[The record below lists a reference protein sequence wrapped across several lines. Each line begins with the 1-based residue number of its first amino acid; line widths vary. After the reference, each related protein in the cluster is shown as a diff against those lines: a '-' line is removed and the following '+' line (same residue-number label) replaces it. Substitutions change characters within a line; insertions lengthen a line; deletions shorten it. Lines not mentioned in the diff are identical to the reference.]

1 MAKIKLTSAFCRD
14 ITCPPHTRKEVYR
27 CTEVIG
33 FGVEVRPSNKTYW
46 LYYTKP
52 DGKAAQVK
60 IGGYSDIPFDVAK
73 RAAKE
78 LRSKV
83 VLGGNPAEDKA
94 VRKGTITYKELAQMH
109 IAHAKGHIRYHGGVE
124 MSYRKYL
131 VPEFGRLRIDE
142 VMPHAIETYFAKLRA
157 RLAPASVDRL
167 RLVMNRGYRL
177 AKGWGLP
184 GSDRNPVEAVA
195 RPKYDNKRTCLLSP
209 EQVERLLAECGKSVN
224 SMLKPIVQFALTTA
238 ARKREILDAKFEHVN
253 FDRAE
258 WLIPLTKNGHP
269 RTVPLSAAAM
279 AVVKA
284 LPRKEGSAGMF
295 ANPATGKP
303 YVTIKRAW
311 KTATDDAGLPGM
323 HFHDLRHAAI
333 GAMVSNNVS
342 LHVAGK
348 IAGHLRPEST
358 ARYAAVADST
368 LAAAVEAG
376 ARNLHLMGKAA

>member
-1 MAKIKLTSAFCRD
+1 MLRQSKAKVC
-14 ITCPPHTRKEVYR
+14 
-27 CTEVIG
+27 
-33 FGVEVRPSNKTYW
+33 
-46 LYYTKP
+46 
-52 DGKAAQVK
+52 
-60 IGGYSDIPFDVAK
+60 
-73 RAAKE
+73 KE

-94 VRKGTITYKELAQMH
+94 ARKGTISFKELAQLH
-109 IAHAKGHIRYHGGVE
+109 IDHAKGHLRSHACVE

-131 VPEFGRLRIDE
+131 IPEFGRLRIDE
-142 VMPHAIETYFAKLRA
+142 VLPHAIETYFAKLRA

-167 RLVMNRGYRL
+167 RLVMNRGYKL

-184 GSDRNPVEAVA
+184 GSERNPVEAVA

-209 EQVERLLAECGKSVN
+209 EQVERLLAECAKSEN
-224 SMLKPIVQFALTTA
+224 TMLKPIVQFALATA
-238 ARKREILDAKFEHVN
+238 ARKREILDARFEHIN

-258 WLIPLTKNGHP
+258 WLIPQTKNGHP

-279 AVVKA
+279 ATVET
-284 LPRKEGSAGMF
+284 LPGGEGGEWLF
-295 ANPATGKP
+295 ANPATRKP
-303 YVTIKRAW
+303 YNTIKRAW

-358 ARYAAVADST
+358 ARYAAIADAT

-376 ARNLHLMGKAA
+376 ARNLNLTGKAA